1 MNGRSARDSHHIGR
15 YALAVWRTNLPL
27 TGEAETRR
35 EESQSNRRK
44 DSARPTKCV
53 SLWISQNVP
62 NNTAPEKIP
71 LRQVSPM
78 RDSAPIESAP
88 QETGRARDIGHLVF
102 KTPGTTVRPASVC
115 GNSR

>member
-1 MNGRSARDSHHIGR
+1 MNGRSARDSRHIGR

-27 TGEAETRR
+27 IGEAETRR

-53 SLWISQNVP
+53 SLWTSKNVP

-71 LRQVSPM
+71 LRRGSPR

-88 QETGRARDIGHLVF
+88 QETGRAQDIGHSVC
-102 KTPGTTVRPASVC
+102 KPPGT
-115 GNSR
+115 